1 MTELL
6 AASMLLFTLAFA
18 DTIGDLA
25 SPGKQCRVGSPVS
38 AVIGC

>member
-6 AASMLLFTLAFA
+6 AASALIFTLAFA
-18 DTIGDLA
+18 DTIGELA

-38 AVIGC
+38 SVIGC